1 MTKNIYDKVII
12 SDIHL
17 GSASCMYDEINKFF
31 DSFTTN
37 ELILNGDIIDGW
49 ALTRR
54 GTWRPEHLRILR
66 KIIKLAEKGTKVV
79 WVVGNHDDF
88 LRKLVPMELV
98 NIDFVDEYEINV
110 GDKKLLV
117 IHGDI
122 LDIFVNKFKYLSI
135 LGSIGYEFALYLNRI
150 LNNRRKKKGLDY
162 FSYAKKIKK
171 NVKKATEFINQFE
184 ENAVEYAKKK
194 GFDGIVCGHIHE
206 PKANEFYY
214 NSGDWCES
222 CTALILDNGQLS
234 VYDYFSEIKES
245 QPKPNPTKQ
254 DEGSGKRLVYSK

>member
-1 MTKNIYDKVII
+1 MICNLNVMEKKTYEKVIL

-17 GSASCMYDEINKFF
+17 GSASCMHEEINKFI
-31 DSFTTN
+31 DQISPQ

-54 GTWRPEHLRILR
+54 GTWKPEHLRVLR

-79 WVVGNHDDF
+79 WVIGNHDDF
-88 LRKLVPMELV
+88 LRKLAPMELV
-98 NIDFVDEYEINV
+98 NIDFVNEYEIQV
-110 GDKKLLV
+110 GRKKLLI

-122 LDIFVNKFKYLSI
+122 LDIFVNKFKFLSI
-135 LGSIGYEFALYLNRI
+135 LGSVGYEFALYLNRI

-171 NVKKATEFINQFE
+171 NVKKATEYINQFE
-184 ENAVEYAKKK
+184 ENAVKFAKKK
-194 GFDGIVCGHIHE
+194 GFDGIICGHIHE
-206 PKANEFYY
+206 PRVSVDYY

-222 CTALILDNGQLS
+222 CTALVLENNQLRIF
-234 VYDYFSEIKES
+234 DYFNEKI
-245 QPKPNPTKQ
+245 NNT
-254 DEGSGKRLVYSK
+254 LN